1 MIKCSY
7 TPKDFEQRVS
17 DQALSI
23 YEEDLSD
30 VETRNSLFN
39 AISNISESMGLT
51 GPARIEQALNIAKT
65 IIDDFDEA
73 QRLDDSEIRAALN
86 EWKIKKDPE
95 NTTADHLSKDNERFN
110 DDPFESN
117 YGAALNAKLRAK
129 QQANKI
135 GVQSILYNEDGII
148 NSISELNES
157 IRLRQE
163 QLLQNVINYLKTR
176 ISPEN
181 QAKYPEIFQNG
192 RMYVGG
198 EYTGIVER
206 IQDLYSSILGKD
218 NFDVRMLN
226 KYYNDENWRILDAYN
241 SWVIL
246 NNFDIILQSI
256 FGKAISINPDAAK
269 YSGYNKYSIAGG
281 SNVYSTW
288 RTSEEID
295 LSKEINNIS
304 QAIITSIPFITKNS
318 TTPTQDNIKFNEFL
332 YIIGKIKNIPNI
344 AQQDWIIQFSSRSTL
359 PENII
364 KKYSGKSFLD
374 LITSIRTNAQE
385 ILPDIFQ
392 LLNNDDVIT
401 SLIGEKVIDKNTF
414 LNIDLDIINSIYKGL
429 FDVDSE
435 TSLYTIQ
442 ERSGFQD
449 NNYFAFI
456 CQTIDSAFK
465 SSFLQYFRNPQG
477 EIFERNMYD
486 QSVNNI
492 EYSIRDAVNSIN
504 SQAFVQD
511 YDSIKD
517 KYHITETT
525 RIIPGDG
532 EYKIFYNG
540 SNYRFEV
547 KNGFVIWGYN
557 DTSRT
562 PITNSEFLTT
572 LANEY
577 QKIPESISFIID
589 DYYKGSLKVTVS
601 LLKNDIIF
609 EVNGE
614 QFAGFTSIN
623 DYKSLSNIIQDVL
636 KQNLNIDN
644 KYYEAYKNK
653 FGFGREGTM
662 TTDLMK
668 LVSRVIVN
676 QYISNTHLK
685 DLSPVSIKSKLNTIF
700 GETSPIKP
708 IYDKQLKEIKLLTE
722 ADTKSVL
729 DLAEAKAQATGK
741 LTSSQV
747 LDSEGNALA
756 SSSLS
761 RLVQSLNYQV
771 QQQVKLNHAA
781 AKEFSLWNTG
791 VFKGIQQMKEIQ
803 DNSEN
808 TSKSATEFSNAEM
821 EYSTIFIDFFQS
833 LFGSPKNNSP
843 LQNGITAFI
852 PSENSDKTYIGRMLI
867 DLSKIKIGDESLF
880 DILRGNITRINDF
893 LPTIQK
899 ELGEFYNKA
908 LENINAELARV
919 GKLINSQVGYNN
931 WASINML
938 AIAANKTPLQ
948 YVNDLVTEHNN
959 NNPQNPI
966 ILIDQVHYVADKNG
980 NLTANLSFLENVERF
995 KDLRKLRSFLYLQN
1009 IETVKSLIK
1018 DGLDIAVEDIP
1029 ELEKRIGENWID
1041 KRTGKVIFAKAW
1053 DDKIFDEEPIFIED
1067 IRTSSDL
1074 ELLEEHSLD
1083 IEVNPLI
1090 VAYNTLNYFFTQ
1102 EFMGST
1108 VGMFYAHPSKDTSS
1122 PLMDEKSR
1130 KAAQDKRNVSFT
1142 ASMHPFLKNLLQ
1154 GIPTMANI
1162 AIMPDP
1168 KDIFE
1173 TISGDLFDIKPFDG
1187 ATFENPFFGE
1197 WENNSLCG
1205 ARVGINKKTFTHY
1218 YDEKTGTGGIIKTAN
1233 FSITNDRIRG
1243 SKFYQTMIRNMTDR
1257 KWRNQDGTDFITDIT
1272 HDYNDNL
1279 ISFKNFSDKDGQ
1291 LYFRKIINSNVHYY
1305 RINAIKNVGPNMY
1318 QRYLQEVDEQGRI
1331 TGEEFIEKDGEGN
1344 YISYLVNTNYSL
1356 WNLFGGAYA
1365 MEIQPGSRKL
1375 EFTENTIK
1383 LVANIANKVG
1393 TKSNS
1398 IVRTQEDVYQPL
1410 KHSDIHLMPT
1420 IGAVKQGAGNINN
1433 LSAYGISDPS
1443 KINFMRIRMDQAG
1456 IQLDKEHN
1464 ADDEDLS
1471 IMTQVL
1477 SACAARGYT
1486 QEQSQEMYNA
1496 LASLARSGI
1505 KDYLDSFNEF
1515 FKAVENEN
1523 ASEEEKQKAAD
1534 AYQKVILD
1542 TLVDALA
1549 HSTNNDSTLQMVTQ
1563 ELLNKAREGK
1573 QLTFQ
1578 EMDTIP
1584 YSDPSVFRKLHS
1596 TIAVAMTRGAIKIK
1610 VSGVLSVLCPSYGIV
1625 KLYGDRTLSSF
1636 NDDSQIQALQTLR
1649 DNDETYEL
1657 VNDPGRIQIGRT
1669 YKLKNLD
1676 GSVELRTLKTQTD
1689 YYKLKSEIFN
1699 FTSIREQF
1707 APDIERGFEG
1717 GRELAAYNAT
1727 FRGQY
1732 IKGPLEMADPSD
1744 IKAEIDST
1752 RGWDRKVQKAKK
1764 FGLNI
1769 DLSDIEP
1776 QTIEEWIAS
1785 NFPVL
1790 SRESIERETGLRS
1803 ADLSKFKKIVRLEK
1817 NGGQDLIQAA
1827 HKLWEDLPEN
1837 WYNQYSTQ
1845 DIRNILID
1853 IISTAEDDNDITKSI
1868 YSSRIKWALEEY
1880 EKEYDDYIQEQQNQ
1894 TRTYN
1899 IYDLASV
1906 KRLSEL
1912 KSQKASKEEIEQALK
1927 NVQQDLN
1934 KLHNK
1939 QGQII
1944 LDDGSIIEID
1954 SKSVDIQPYEIVMP
1968 KIFASVFGLEVSDD
1982 LNIIK
1987 GDRDF
1992 FVKRLIERT
2001 KPQGISNSSYTIG
2014 LMRLNGSHT
2023 YILDRNQ
2030 GIPQLPNFQK
2040 QTIQQFQDKN
2050 KLWRVRNGDKMY
2062 QMQKDDEVYAYQS
2075 PDGSIQ
2081 EVIVTNNV
2089 NFYLQNQ
2096 KYSTLNISE
2105 SANIEQVTSNLSSLR
2120 KIKPIR
2126 NYLEAIQLAVEKTK
2140 NYNQAVR
2147 EVQNISLENIS
2158 KSPLRSYYENV
2169 GHELHT
2175 SFLKSLQVVA
2185 ARIPAQSM
2193 QSFMPMKV
2201 VAFEAPD
2208 INTAYVSTTQLLF
2221 QGSDYDIDSVSLAS
2235 YSFDRSGSYVMHSP
2249 FAVTDTLENLE
2260 ASETIPFPTGKT
2272 LEIGEG
2278 YNFDYANIINS
2289 DPRTP
2294 FISGGLTLN
2303 TPEAIRRFG
2312 KFVELCN
2319 RLGYIPK
2326 SNSPEYDKTVNFIKD
2341 IINQHNDFINDDS
2354 AEDFAKNY
2362 VVSSMYKIGLS
2373 PANLIESQQAMD
2385 SITSPLKSVSNSTIK
2400 AQDTSLDNPGSFV
2413 TNIHGIRQNMDGKRG
2428 VGICAVG
2435 LKSFFALTARY
2446 NEVLSHGTQYEQE
2459 RLKSDIIIAGKH
2471 YQMLANAYGT
2481 NISNEAIAQV
2491 ISQLSNQDQALVLSG
2506 LLSLATDNAKEL
2518 ALSKLNAANMLG
2530 MYIYGITIGV
2540 DFKTLADIIC
2550 SETGIII
2557 NEMMEGNSFSKK
2569 RGMSIQ
2575 NIFDYL
2581 ETAPELVPQLP
2592 QGLKL
2597 SGVGVQLI
2605 SEINQQSLFDLA
2617 NTSQLPLNEQLQVL
2631 NKLKDRVDKEAQE
2644 YEKRAI
2650 HRTIEEAEKYL
2661 TRVSIVNSQKE
2672 IYEDFKKL
2680 NEGGEE
2686 LRKQGQLLHINQG
2699 LESSYA
2705 RSINYIDTLTSVV
2718 SDRQYSIYRENKRSE
2733 TRKKLLGQE
2742 YKDVQQPEK
2751 KWKFDFHKFVF
2762 DQDYK
2767 DAWIDIYGGIVNQEK
2782 FQNSETYRN
2791 QFYQILP
2798 NIAKQDVQS
2807 GYWSVINQLK
2817 PSKVFFNILDTMQVP
2832 HFEAYLQ
2839 SADMLHQA
2847 MLKTSAKYRAIVN
2860 LGQRA
2865 IDKLGAYSSDDKESV
2880 YRRTEQL
2887 VDRIIRDRYLLS
2899 KSLKIK
2905 VPRGQSYF
2913 TNSTEVNN
2921 SDLDSMLIGLK
2932 KITSKNQETTI
2943 TLGTR
2948 AGNASFKMLM
2958 ETKIIPDL
2966 QEGRYGDGNHKNSS
2980 ISENEFIKSLSPVLY
2995 KNNPQYN
3002 VSINYAPNINMSP
3015 RSDADKALFERIKF
3029 AFNEFKYGHL
3039 GSIKYILGDKS
3050 YDIIEL
3056 FYYYNQ
3062 IAFGGR
3068 PGENTLTSIFS
3079 DVLDY
3084 KAIKEFRAFENSFDK
3099 SGIIEI
3105 TDDSLI
3111 KEVAPR
3117 QSPWNT
3123 HLNYFYSEDPN
3134 SGKLAFWSR
3143 SKRVYDDEG
3152 GLLETNIN
3160 GYAPSVV
3167 IYASKEDYKNYVQ
3180 NETSI
3185 DSTQTPTIK
3194 LSGGQQVVITFNG
3207 GSVSDIQI
3215 KNGNSF
3221 IKLEIPSKYK
3231 EYFDNP
3237 PITYILTENG
3247 NREIG
3252 YNLDALTKYIEQ
3264 IITCG

>member
-148 NSISELNES
+148 NSTSELNES

-246 NNFDIILQSI
+246 NNFDTILQSI

-269 YSGYNKYSIAGG
+269 YSGYNKYAIAGG

-288 RTSEEID
+288 RTNEEID

-344 AQQDWIIQFSSRSTL
+344 AQQDWIIQFSSRNTL
-359 PENII
+359 PENIR

-429 FDVDSE
+429 FDIDSE

-492 EYSIRDAVNSIN
+492 EYAIRDAVNSIN
-504 SQAFVQD
+504 SQAFIQD

-572 LANEY
+572 LASEY

-589 DYYKGSLKVTVS
+589 DYYKGPLKVTVS

-781 AKEFSLWNTG
+781 AKGFSLWNTG

-899 ELGEFYNKA
+899 ELGEFYSKA
-908 LENINAELARV
+908 LENINAEWARV

-980 NLTANLSFLENVERF
+980 NLNANLSFLENVERF
-995 KDLRKLRSFLYLQN
+995 KNLRKLRSFLYLQN

-1053 DDKIFDEEPIFIED
+1053 DDKILDEEPIFIGD

-1205 ARVGINKKTFTHY
+1205 ARVGVNKKTFTHY

-1233 FSITNDRIRG
+1233 FPITNDRIRG
-1243 SKFYQTMIRNMTDR
+1243 SKFYQTMMRNMTDR

-1279 ISFKNFSDKDGQ
+1279 ISFKNSSDKDGQ

-1331 TGEEFIEKDGEGN
+1331 TGEEFIEKDGKGN
-1344 YISYLVNTNYSL
+1344 DISYFVNTNYSL

-1365 MEIQPGSRKL
+1365 MEMQPGSRKL

-1398 IVRTQEDVYQPL
+1398 KVRTQEDIYQPL

-1420 IGAVKQGAGNINN
+1420 IGAVKQGAGNINS
-1433 LSAYGISDPS
+1433 LSTYGISDPS

-1649 DNDETYEL
+1649 DNDEAYEL
-1657 VNDPGRIQIGRT
+1657 INDPGRIQIGRT
-1669 YKLKNLD
+1669 YKLKSFD

-1689 YYKLKSEIFN
+1689 YYKLKSEISN

-1727 FRGQY
+1727 FGGQY
-1732 IKGPLEMADPSD
+1732 IRGPLEMADPSD

-1803 ADLSKFKKIVRLEK
+1803 ADLSKFKKVVRLEK

-1845 DIRNILID
+1845 NIRNILID

-1912 KSQKASKEEIEQALK
+1912 KSQNASKEEIEQAL
-1927 NVQQDLN
+1927 NDVQQDLN
-1934 KLHNK
+1934 KLHHK
-1939 QGQII
+1939 QGQLV
-1944 LDDGSIIEID
+1944 LDNGSIIEID
-1954 SKSVDIQPYEIVMP
+1954 PKSIDIQPYEIVMP

-1982 LNIIK
+1982 LNVIK
-1987 GDRDF
+1987 GDKDF

-2001 KPQGISNSSYTIG
+2001 KPQGISNSAYTIG

-2105 SANIEQVTSNLSSLR
+2105 VANVEQVTSNLSSLR

-2126 NYLEAIQLAVEKTK
+2126 NYLEAIQLAVEETK

-2147 EVQNISLENIS
+2147 AVQNISLENIS

-2260 ASETIPFPTGKT
+2260 ASETIPFPTGKI

-2294 FISGGLTLN
+2294 FIFGGLTLN

-2661 TRVSIVNSQKE
+2661 TRVSIVNNQKK

-2762 DQDYK
+2762 DQDYRN
-2767 DAWIDIYGGIVNQEK
+2767 AWIDIYGGIVNQEK

-2798 NIAKQDVQS
+2798 NIAKQDIQS
-2807 GYWSVINQLK
+2807 GYWSVVNQLK
-2817 PSKVFFNILDTMQVP
+2817 SSKVFFNILDTMQVP

-2913 TNSTEVNN
+2913 VNSTEVNN

-2966 QEGRYGDGNHKNSS
+2966 QEGRYGNGNYKNSS

-3039 GSIKYILGDKS
+3039 GSIKYTLGDKS

-3221 IKLEIPSKYK
+3221 VKLEIPSKYK

-3237 PITYILTENG
+3237 PITYILTKNG

>member
-662 TTDLMK
+662 TTNLMK

-908 LENINAELARV
+908 LENINAEWARV

-1205 ARVGINKKTFTHY
+1205 ARVGVNKKTFTHY

-1279 ISFKNFSDKDGQ
+1279 ISFKNSSDKDGQ

-1803 ADLSKFKKIVRLEK
+1803 ADLSKFKKVVRLEK

-1944 LDDGSIIEID
+1944 LDNGSIIEID
-1954 SKSVDIQPYEIVMP
+1954 PKSIDIQPYEIVMP

-1992 FVKRLIERT
+1992 FVRRLIERT
-2001 KPQGISNSSYTIG
+2001 KPQGISNSAYTIG

-2105 SANIEQVTSNLSSLR
+2105 AANVEQVTSNLSSLR

-2126 NYLEAIQLAVEKTK
+2126 NYLEAIQLAVEETK

-2147 EVQNISLENIS
+2147 AVQNISLENIS

-2459 RLKSDIIIAGKH
+2459 RLKSDVIIAGKH

-2569 RGMSIQ
+2569 RGMAIQ

-2718 SDRQYSIYRENKRSE
+2718 SDRQYSMYRENKRSE

-2762 DQDYK
+2762 DQDYR
-2767 DAWIDIYGGIVNQEK
+2767 DAWIDIYGGIVNREK

-2807 GYWSVINQLK
+2807 GYWSVVNQLK

-2913 TNSTEVNN
+2913 ANNTEVHN

-3039 GSIKYILGDKS
+3039 GSIKYTLGDKS

-3221 IKLEIPSKYK
+3221 VKLEIPSKYK